1 MAGLYCTSL
10 SILCCICT
18 NWMANGAVIRKD
30 AISMEEF
37 TEMKKMMTNLLEK
50 YQAQERRIADL
61 EFEIQTLKSKD
72 KSENYLTE
80 IMTEQEKSEILKTK
94 RGLPQDI
101 SSFRTSNDPN
111 DNTNENQMTQHD
123 SNLHNGKGR
132 VSFNHGS

>member
-1 MAGLYCTSL
+1 
-10 SILCCICT
+10 
-18 NWMANGAVIRKD
+18 MANGAEIRKD
-30 AISMEEF
+30 TISVEEF

-61 EFEIQTLKSKD
+61 EFEIQTLKSTKD
-72 KSENYLTE
+72 KSENYSTE
-80 IMTEQEKSEILKTK
+80 IMTEEEKSENLKMK

-111 DNTNENQMTQHD
+111 DNSNENQMTQHD

-132 VSFNHGS
+132 VSLYHGLWYTYE

>member
-1 MAGLYCTSL
+1 
-10 SILCCICT
+10 
-18 NWMANGAVIRKD
+18 MANGAEIRKD
-30 AISMEEF
+30 TISVEEF

-50 YQAQERRIADL
+50 YQAQERRIADF

-72 KSENYLTE
+72 KIENYSTE
-80 IMTEQEKSEILKTK
+80 IMMEKEKSEIPKTK
-94 RGLPQDI
+94 RDLPQDI

>member
-1 MAGLYCTSL
+1 
-10 SILCCICT
+10 
-18 NWMANGAVIRKD
+18 MANGAEIRKD
-30 AISMEEF
+30 TISVAEF
-37 TEMKKMMTNLLEK
+37 TEMKKMMTDLLEK

-80 IMTEQEKSEILKTK
+80 IMTEQENSEIPKTK
-94 RGLPQDI
+94 RSLPPDI

-111 DNTNENQMTQHD
+111 DNSNENQMTHHD

-132 VSFNHGS
+132 VSFYHGL

>member
-1 MAGLYCTSL
+1 
-10 SILCCICT
+10 
-18 NWMANGAVIRKD
+18 MANGAEIRKD

-37 TEMKKMMTNLLEK
+37 TEMKKMMTNLFEK

-80 IMTEQEKSEILKTK
+80 IITEQEKSDILKTK
-94 RGLPQDI
+94 RGLPQDF
-101 SSFRTSNDPN
+101 SSFRTSNNPN
-111 DNTNENQMTQHD
+111 DNSNENQMTHHD

-132 VSFNHGS
+132 ASFYHGLWYTYE

>member
-1 MAGLYCTSL
+1 MAGLYCMTL
-10 SILCCICT
+10 SILCCICII
-18 NWMANGAVIRKD
+18 WMANGAEIRKD

-80 IMTEQEKSEILKTK
+80 IMTEQEKSEIPKTK
-94 RGLPQDI
+94 RTWPATGLFLFPHVQ
-101 SSFRTSNDPN
+101 
-111 DNTNENQMTQHD
+111 
-123 SNLHNGKGR
+123 
-132 VSFNHGS
+132 